1 MKPNWIK
8 AAILAA
14 CAAAAAGAQAGV
26 TVNDA
31 TYGVFDRSSGTRT
44 YSVGTHGSVTDVNF
58 MIDFSKCDD
67 PAMGPS
73 GTACIGA
80 GSSFPTEIA
89 FQLTSAAGQTISLV
103 NAGTYTSGAGRFTV
117 TFDDEAG
124 SAVGPN
130 LASGAFSPVGMLST
144 FDGFDMFGT
153 WTLTITDT
161 TGADPLEYFS
171 SSLMLNGGGTSGGEG
186 GGNGGGTG
194 VPEPATAAILGLGLV
209 GMGAAAR
216 RRKGSK

>member
-8 AAILAA
+8 AAILAGFA
-14 CAAAAAGAQAGV
+14 LAAAGAQAGV
-26 TVNDA
+26 TVNDS

-44 YSVGTHGSVTDVNF
+44 YSVGTHGAVTDVNF
-58 MIDFSKCDD
+58 TIDFSKCDD
-67 PAMGPS
+67 PAMGPT
-73 GTACIGA
+73 GTACIGQGA
-80 GSSFPTEIA
+80 SFPTEIGL
-89 FQLTSAAGQTISLV
+89 QLTSATGQTINLV
-103 NAGTYTSGAGRFTV
+103 SPGTYTTGSGRITV

-124 SAVGPN
+124 STVGPA
-130 LASGAFSPVGMLST
+130 LSSGAYRPVEGLST

-171 SSLMLNGGGTSGGEG
+171 SSLMINGGGTD
-186 GGNGGGTG
+186 GGNGGGND

-216 RRKGSK
+216 RRKGQ